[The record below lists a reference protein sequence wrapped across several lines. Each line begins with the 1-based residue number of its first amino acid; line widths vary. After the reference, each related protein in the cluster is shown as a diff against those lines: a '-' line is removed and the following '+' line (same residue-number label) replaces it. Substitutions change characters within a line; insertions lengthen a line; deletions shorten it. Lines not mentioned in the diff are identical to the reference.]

1 MDPAALLFQ
10 LQDQGLCF
18 GVTPEG
24 RLQVGPR
31 ALLTPERRDLIQTH
45 RAGLIEALAL
55 LEDAAEFY
63 EERAG
68 ILEHEAGFTRKET
81 EQEAARLTV
90 VRFRLHDGPDRGG
103 SVIAHG
109 TTAAEII
116 EELRLRY
123 GARLAGIEIGGNQ
136 NEKETAQT
144 TPPENSPT
152 KS

>member
-109 TTAAEII
+109 ATFAEV
-116 EELRLRY
+116 LADLQSKY
-123 GARLAGIEIGGNQ
+123 GARLAGAWLKDAAHEH
-136 NEKETAQT
+136 ETGQRPE
-144 TPPENSPT
+144 TPPF
-152 KS
+152 